1 MITRWILPLAFV
13 VLGVLILTGT
23 ILKQIPRETGLRTI
37 MGVTVILLGIHR
49 FVVSR
54 TPRGDRRRFGGDH
67 SRPWES

>member
-23 ILKQIPRETGLRTI
+23 ILRQIPRGTGLRAI
-37 MGVTVILLGIHR
+37 MGITVILLGIHR

-54 TPRGDRRRFGGDH
+54 TQRGDRRRFGGTH
-67 SRPWES
+67 RRPWES